1 MIYKANMHISLTKIY
16 EDENSLINYINKN
29 IDVT

>member
-16 EDENSLINYINKN
+16 KHKNSLINYININ